1 MLSMILQWMHAAQAA
16 DDARAWP
23 QEYKPGANY
32 SLRPGTTKAEKE
44 IVIANRLGLHARPA
58 ALFAQAANRFCADVW
73 VEKESTEVNGKS
85 ILGLMMLG
93 ANQGSKLRIRIEGP
107 DAYEAMRKIER
118 LIQSWLDE
126 DQRTDQRKRIAGVK
140 ARE

>member
-1 MLSMILQWMHAAQAA
+1 MATWLAEILQKE
-16 DDARAWP
+16 RKYERP
-23 QEYKPGANY
+23 QEYKPGSNH
-32 SLRPGTTKAEKE
+32 SPRPGAKKAEKE
-44 IVIANRLGLHARPA
+44 IVIANRLHARPA
-58 ALFAQAANRFCADVW
+58 ARFAQLANRFRADVW
-73 VEKESTEVNGKS
+73 LEKDGAEVNGKS

-93 ANQGSKLRIRIEGP
+93 ASQGSKLRIRVEGQ

-118 LIQSWLDE
+118 LIQSWLGE

>member
-1 MLSMILQWMHAAQAA
+1 MMSMILEWVHSAQAA
-16 DDARAWP
+16 DEARAWP

-32 SLRPGTTKAEKE
+32 SPRPGATKAEKE

-58 ALFAQAANRFCADVW
+58 ALFAQVANRFRADVW
-73 VEKESTEVNGKS
+73 LEKDGTEVNGKS
-85 ILGLMMLG
+85 ILGLMTLG
-93 ANQGSKLRIRIEGP
+93 ASQGSKLRIRVEGQ

-126 DQRTDQRKRIAGVK
+126 DQRTDH
-140 ARE
+140 